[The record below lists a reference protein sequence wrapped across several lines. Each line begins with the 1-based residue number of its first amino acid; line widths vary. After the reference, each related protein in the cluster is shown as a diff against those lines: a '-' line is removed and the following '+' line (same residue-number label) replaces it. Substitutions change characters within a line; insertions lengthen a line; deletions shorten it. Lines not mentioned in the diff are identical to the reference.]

1 METKTSNLNNISK
14 KNIELSTESLEKVN
28 TIFNHIQND
37 LYYTNYPKYY
47 TTILTMLK
55 DTKERLRLRKD
66 TLTMYS
72 AMGNQLNIVGS
83 DYAVKQEK
91 ERRPKM
97 KIIADR
103 FLELSNNEINYIIPL
118 IEQDIKFHMDYA
130 LGKKK
135 KKTKKNRKKK
145 KKKKS
150 KKK

>member
-1 METKTSNLNNISK
+1 METQTYNNISK
-14 KNIELSTESLEKVN
+14 KKIQLSEESLEKVN
-28 TIFNHIQND
+28 TTINHIQND

-47 TTILTMLK
+47 NTIVTMLK

-72 AMGNQLNIVGS
+72 AMGNQLNIVGP

-103 FLELSNNEINYIIPL
+103 SLELSNNEINYIIPL
-118 IEQDIKFHMDYA
+118 IEEDIKFHMDYA
-130 LGKKK
+130 SGKKK

-150 KKK
+150 KKN

>member
-1 METKTSNLNNISK
+1 METQTYNNISK
-14 KNIELSTESLEKVN
+14 KKIQLSEESLEKVN
-28 TIFNHIQND
+28 TTINHIQND

-47 TTILTMLK
+47 NTIVTMLK
-55 DTKERLRLRKD
+55 DTKEKLRLRKD

-72 AMGNQLNIVGS
+72 AMGNQLNIVGP

-118 IEQDIKFHMDYA
+118 IEEDIKFHMDYA
-130 LGKKK
+130 SGKKK

-150 KKK
+150 KKN

>member
-1 METKTSNLNNISK
+1 METQTYNNISNK
-14 KNIELSTESLEKVN
+14 KIQLSEESLEKVN
-28 TIFNHIQND
+28 TTINHIQND

-47 TTILTMLK
+47 NTIVTMLK

-66 TLTMYS
+66 TLNMYS
-72 AMGNQLNIVGS
+72 AMGNQLNIVGP

-118 IEQDIKFHMDYA
+118 IEEDIKFHMDYA
-130 LGKKK
+130 SGKKK

-150 KKK
+150 KKN

>member
-1 METKTSNLNNISK
+1 METQTYNNISK
-14 KNIELSTESLEKVN
+14 KNIQLSKESLEKVN
-28 TIFNHIQND
+28 TIFNDIQND

-47 TTILTMLK
+47 NTILTMLK

-72 AMGNQLNIVGS
+72 AMGNQLNILGP

-103 FLELSNNEINYIIPL
+103 FLQLSNNEINYIIPL
-118 IEQDIKFHMDYA
+118 IEEDIKFHINIKIYI
-130 LGKKK
+130 
-135 KKTKKNRKKK
+135 KKN
-145 KKKKS
+145 
-150 KKK
+150 

>member
-1 METKTSNLNNISK
+1 METKTYYNINQ
-14 KNIELSTESLEKVN
+14 KNIELSKESLERVN
-28 TIFNHIQND
+28 TILNLMRND

-47 TTILTMLK
+47 NTIVTILK

-118 IEQDIKFHMDYA
+118 IEEDIKFHMDYA
-130 LGKKK
+130 SGKKK
-135 KKTKKNRKKK
+135 KKTNKNRKKK

>member
-1 METKTSNLNNISK
+1 METQTYNNISNK
-14 KNIELSTESLEKVN
+14 KIQLSEESLEKVN
-28 TIFNHIQND
+28 TTINHIQND

-47 TTILTMLK
+47 NTIVTMLK

-72 AMGNQLNIVGS
+72 AMGNQLNIVGP

-118 IEQDIKFHMDYA
+118 IEEDIKFHMDYA
-130 LGKKK
+130 SGKKK

-145 KKKKS
+145 KNKKS
-150 KKK
+150 KKII

>member
-1 METKTSNLNNISK
+1 METQTYNNISNK
-14 KNIELSTESLEKVN
+14 KIQLSEESLEKVN
-28 TIFNHIQND
+28 TTINHIQND

-47 TTILTMLK
+47 NTIVTMLK

-72 AMGNQLNIVGS
+72 AMGNQLNIVGP

-118 IEQDIKFHMDYA
+118 IEEDIKFHMDYA
-130 LGKKK
+130 SGKKK

-150 KKK
+150 KKN